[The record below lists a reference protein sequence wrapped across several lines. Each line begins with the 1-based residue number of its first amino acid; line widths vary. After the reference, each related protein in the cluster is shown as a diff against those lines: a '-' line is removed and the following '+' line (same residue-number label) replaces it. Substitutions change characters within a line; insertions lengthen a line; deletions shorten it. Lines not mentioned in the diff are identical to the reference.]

1 MRLVHAFC
9 LACLNLRND
18 ARKGSIL
25 KCAPRLFSCTHHRRE
40 ALRILRYTTLVRSLR
55 TIKEQW
61 QIIIVTHNA
70 NITVPSYAATK
81 CVDIDFALN

>member
-9 LACLNLRND
+9 LACLNLRNE

-25 KCAPRLFSCTHHRRE
+25 KCAPRLFSCTHPRRE
-40 ALRILRYTTLVRSLR
+40 ALLVA
-55 TIKEQW
+55 
-61 QIIIVTHNA
+61 HNA
-70 NITVPSYAATK
+70 NITEPSYAATK